1 MTAKRRSHT
10 KQFKIDAVKLVTEQ
24 GYNVS
29 EAARNLDLH
38 PNLLRRWRNQFNDD
52 QAQSFPGKGHM
63 TPENEELKRLR
74 KENQRLRMEHEIL
87 KKAAAFFA
95 KESI

>member
-24 GYNVS
+24 GYTVA

-38 PNLLRRWRNQFNDD
+38 PNLLRRWRD
-52 QAQSFPGKGHM
+52 QLNHDQSQSFPGKGHM
-63 TPENEELKRLR
+63 ISE
-74 KENQRLRMEHEIL
+74 KE
-87 KKAAAFFA
+87 
-95 KESI
+95 